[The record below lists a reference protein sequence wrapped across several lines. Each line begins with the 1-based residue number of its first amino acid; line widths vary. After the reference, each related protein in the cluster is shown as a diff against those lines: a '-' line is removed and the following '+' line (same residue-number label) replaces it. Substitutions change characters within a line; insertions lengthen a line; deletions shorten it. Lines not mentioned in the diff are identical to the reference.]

1 MRLLSKTLPLSMG
14 IILCCFFTINIF
26 GQNHAP
32 TVIDSSYNIS
42 HGEAIFY
49 MSDEFVLDEDD
60 DIDENSYKILSRSLK
75 GTAYFE
81 NLRRWGS
88 VMYYT
93 PPRGSEALID
103 TVFYSVCDL
112 TGLCDSGLLIINV
125 AKNIPPHTEAMS
137 WDSPFFSK
145 DSGYVFNKYF
155 IKDED
160 DGLDLN
166 SFKIVKA
173 PKYCDFTMDSS
184 GYYKIFYKIQ
194 DVNDTIIYS
203 ICDKSALC
211 TEGYIYISVT
221 QNEAPIIY
229 DLNLSRSKNSVVV
242 ENLGVYD
249 PEFNLNANALSILKN
264 SKNGLFTWAFN
275 EVNQQFLMTYTPN
288 KDFFGLDTI
297 NYKVCDT
304 EGLCDSASIFIEVIN
319 NTAPVAVD
327 DIFRLKINGYIEGST
342 ALNDF
347 DIDYNINP
355 HSYLLIKNTQKGY
368 FQGTREGTFYYRA
381 KDILGRD
388 TLTYSVCDEL
398 GLCDTANLIF
408 VVENADASLSSLK
421 IINIETPK
429 NTPLI
434 SNEILKPGGNIIN
447 ASIIR
452 TPKSGA
458 ATLDANANLKYTPL
472 SNFIGKDTLAVQVCT
487 DLGECDTTLFY
498 ISVINSSTLS
508 PLASNDYITLPSN
521 TTISSSAL
529 RNDTDNSSP
538 IMLVLIVSNPQN
550 GIININNNG
559 IFTYTPAK
567 DFVGTDRADYGICN
581 INGCDTAS
589 IYFTVLAVNPQ
600 NTPIAADDNFT
611 TLKNTIVAGSVATND
626 KDADNNIQING
637 FRLLKS
643 PNKGTLSLN
652 NNGNFTY
659 LPQNNFIGSDSASY
673 IICDSTNLCDTAF
686 IFFTVKDVPVKHAPV
701 AKDDYFSTNENEPL
715 SNTVA
720 ANDFDV
726 DNDLKINS
734 FKVLK
739 TTKKGVFIL
748 KEEGSFLYT
757 PNANFIGSDT
767 ASYTVCDTI
776 GLCDTAWV
784 FISVKKVYHKPT
796 LLGEDFITTF
806 NTALKGNVALND
818 SDIDNDLNTESYI
831 ISQNPKN
838 GSVKMWNDGKFL
850 YLPQYFFAGIDS
862 FYYEVCDSQNLCS
875 KAKCVVTIQAG
886 YLSGKIFVDD
896 NSDGIYNAGEKGVP
910 NVIVKIND
918 KTQVFTNAQGDYQTL
933 VDTSKSY
940 QMTPVLNS
948 NLYTLSPLSKAVF
961 TANIYNQRIDNQDFA
976 LKAISPVNDLMVSV
990 EQGNARPG
998 FESITKL
1005 TYTNKGTSNVNGN
1018 LVVKLDEYL
1027 SLMSTDIDPSNIN
1040 GNNMSWN
1047 FTNLRPF
1054 ESKSITLTI
1063 KTSVN
1068 APRSYFT
1075 KIDYNG
1081 ILSSGMDIDTTNNKG
1096 ISNME
1101 VRGSFDPNDIAVD
1114 IEKVIQ
1120 KGTIRESIIP
1130 LTYTIRF
1137 QNTGNAEAYRVEVID
1152 TLSEKLDITSLEM
1165 ITASHAFEMRV
1176 VSDSTT
1182 SNPVVKWIFNN
1193 INLVDSTTKE
1203 ACSHGF
1209 IKYKINNIKDKTNY
1223 SKDSILNKAAIYF
1236 DFNEPV
1242 ITNTAMTEFSFST
1255 PTKEIENLSFQAY
1268 PNPTNDWVTIDLD
1281 KNVEAQ
1287 VIVTNI
1293 LGQVLKRD
1301 ILRGSS
1307 GQINLSGLID
1317 GVYFIT
1323 LKTDKGQGSIKILK
1337 Q

>member
-1 MRLLSKTLPLSMG
+1 MG
-14 IILCCFFTINIF
+14 IILCCFLTLNIF

-32 TVIDSSYNIS
+32 TVIDSSYSIS
-42 HGEAIFY
+42 HGETMFY

-125 AKNIPPHTEAMS
+125 AKNIPPHTEVMN

-155 IKDED
+155 MKDED

-184 GYYKIFYKIQ
+184 GYYKIFYITQ
-194 DVNDTIIYS
+194 DINDTIIYS

-229 DLNLSRSKNSVVV
+229 DLNFSRSKNSAIV

-249 PEFNLNANALSILKN
+249 PEFNLNTNALSILKN
-264 SKNGLFTWAFN
+264 SKNGLFTWAFK
-275 EVNQQFLMTYTPN
+275 EADQQLFMTYTPN

-304 EGLCDSASIFIEVIN
+304 EGLCDSGFIYIEVIN
-319 NTAPVAVD
+319 NNAPVAVD
-327 DIFRLKINGYIEGST
+327 DIFRVKINGYIEGST

-355 HSYLLIKNTQKGY
+355 HSYLLIKNTQNGY
-368 FQGTREGTFYYRA
+368 FQGTQEGTFFYRA

-388 TLTYSVCDEL
+388 TLTYSVCDDL
-398 GLCDTANLIF
+398 GSCDTANLIF
-408 VVENADASLSSLK
+408 IVENADASLSSLK

-434 SNEILKPGGNIIN
+434 SNEILKPGGNIIQT
-447 ASIIR
+447 SIIR
-452 TPKSGA
+452 APKSGT
-458 ATLDANANLKYTPL
+458 ATLDANTNLKYIPL
-472 SNFIGKDTLAVQVCT
+472 SNFTGKDTLEVQVCT
-487 DLGECDTTLFY
+487 DLGECDTTIFY
-498 ISVINSSTLS
+498 ISVINSSTLA
-508 PLASNDYITLPSN
+508 PFATDDYITLSSN
-521 TTISSSAL
+521 NTVSGSAL
-529 RNDTDNSSP
+529 TNDTDNGSP
-538 IMLVLIVSNPQN
+538 IIQVLIVSNPQN
-550 GIININNNG
+550 GILNINNNG

-589 IYFTVLAVNPQ
+589 IYFTITPNVIQ
-600 NTPIAADDNFT
+600 NKPIATNDYFT
-611 TLKNTIVAGSVATND
+611 TLKNTSVTGSVATND

-637 FRLLKS
+637 FKLLKK
-643 PNKGTLSLN
+643 PLNGTLTLN
-652 NNGNFTY
+652 TNGNFTY
-659 LPQNNFIGSDSASY
+659 LPSNNFIGVDTASY
-673 IICDSTNLCDTAF
+673 VVCDSTNLCDTAF

-701 AKDDYFSTNENEPL
+701 ATDDYFSTNENEPL

-720 ANDFDV
+720 SNDFDV
-726 DNDLKINS
+726 DNDLKISS

-739 TTKKGVFIL
+739 TTKKGVLIL

-757 PNANFIGSDT
+757 ATANFIGSDT
-767 ASYTVCDTI
+767 ASYTVCDTT
-776 GLCDTAWV
+776 GLCDTAFI

-796 LLGEDFITTF
+796 LVSEDFMTTF

-818 SDIDNDLNTESYI
+818 SDIDNDLNKESYI
-831 ISQNPKN
+831 ISQNPRN
-838 GSVKMWNDGKFL
+838 GSVKMWKDGKFL
-850 YLPQYFFAGIDS
+850 YLPKYNFAGIDT
-862 FYYEVCDSQNLCS
+862 FLYEVCDSQRLCS
-875 KAKCVVTIQAG
+875 KAMCIVTIRAG

-896 NSDGIYNAGEKGVP
+896 NGDGIFNANEKGVA
-910 NVIVKIND
+910 NVFVKIND
-918 KTQVFTNAQGDYQTL
+918 KTEVFTNAQGDYQTL

-940 QMTPVLNS
+940 QMTPVLNTK
-948 NLYTLSPLSKAVF
+948 LFTLSPLSKAVF
-961 TANIYNQRIDNQDFA
+961 TGNTYNQRIDNQDFA
-976 LKAISPVNDLMVSV
+976 LKAISPINDLTVSV

-1005 TYTNKGTSNVNGN
+1005 TYTNQGTSTLNGS
-1018 LVVKLDEYL
+1018 LHIKLDDYL
-1027 SLMSTDIDPSNIN
+1027 SLMGLDIDPTTIN

-1054 ESKSITLTI
+1054 ESRNITLTI

-1068 APRSYFT
+1068 APRSYST

-1081 ILSSGMDIDTTNNKG
+1081 ILNGETDIDTSNNKG
-1096 ISNME
+1096 VSSME
-1101 VRGSFDPNDIAVD
+1101 VRGSFDPNDISVD

-1120 KGTIRESIIP
+1120 KGTIRESVIP

-1165 ITASHAFEMRV
+1165 IASSHSFEMKIIT
-1176 VSDSTT
+1176 DSTI

-1193 INLVDSTTKE
+1193 INLTDSTTKE

-1209 IKYKINNIKDKTNY
+1209 IKYKINNIKNKTNY

-1242 ITNTAMTEFSFST
+1242 LTNTAMTQFSFST
-1255 PTKEIENLSFQAY
+1255 PIKEIKNLSFQAY

-1287 VIVTNI
+1287 IIVTNL
-1293 LGQVLKRD
+1293 LGQVLKQD
-1301 ILRGSS
+1301 ILRGTN
-1307 GQINLSGLID
+1307 GQINLSGLMD

-1323 LKTDKGQGSIKILK
+1323 VKTEKEQGSIKVLK